1 MKANFK
7 LLFRNWLIHFAVVW
21 TIVNVFSIVS
31 FIYDTSR
38 GMIITNQDGSYVTV
52 WQHFE
57 NNNFHLSDMLMMALF
72 LFLAEI
78 NYLYLFKKI
87 KWLLLA
93 LTTLST
99 GTITFIVL
107 ALIHPER
114 ITIMGIMS
122 GTAPILIMGGYALAY
137 AIIRDYFYNIRNK
150 KDIKLQQSKNELD
163 ALKAQLNPH
172 FLFNSLNYLYGT
184 ALNEKASITADGID
198 KLSIMMRYTI
208 TGIHETFVPLE
219 NELNFIKHYLDL
231 QQVRLPQKDNIKVAI
246 QVQTINKALQI
257 APLLLLP
264 FIENA
269 FKYGISIDDP
279 CFINIKIVIT
289 NNTLTMETHNS
300 IVNGTN
306 EVKGNNTG
314 IKNTIKRLE
323 LLYPD
328 RYKLEQSGYSTEY
341 KILLTLK
348 LNN

>member
-7 LLFRNWLIHFAVVW
+7 LLFRNWLIQFVAIW

-38 GMIITNQDGSYVTV
+38 GMVITNQDGSSVTV

-57 NNNFHLSDMLMMALF
+57 NNNFHLSDMSLMALF
-72 LFLAEI
+72 LLLAEV
-78 NYLYLFKKI
+78 NYLFLFKKI
-87 KWLLLA
+87 NWLLFA

-99 GTITFIVL
+99 GTITFITL
-107 ALIHPER
+107 ALINPER
-114 ITIMGIMS
+114 VRVMGILA
-122 GTAPILIMGGYALAY
+122 GTTPVLLMGGYALAY
-137 AIIRDYFYNIRNK
+137 AIIRDYIYNIRNQ

-184 ALNEKASITADGID
+184 ALNENAPITAVGID
-198 KLSIMMRYTI
+198 KLSTMMRYTI
-208 TGIHETFVPLE
+208 TGIHEAFVPLE
-219 NELNFIKHYLDL
+219 NELNFIEHYLDL
-231 QQVRLPQKDNIKVAI
+231 QQVRIPQKDNINIAY
-246 QVQTINKALQI
+246 QLPTLNKAMRI

-269 FKYGISIDDP
+269 FKYGISIDAP
-279 CFINIKIVIT
+279 CFVIIKVAIT
-289 NNTLTMETHNS
+289 NDTLTMETHNS
-300 IVNGTN
+300 IVNWNN

-323 LLYPD
+323 LLYPNC
-328 RYKLEQSGYSTEY
+328 YQLEQSGNSAEY
-341 KILLTLK
+341 KTLLRLN